1 MATVTPPRVDEDTV
15 RAVLATL
22 AATYHGRG
30 SVELGDPYK
39 VLVATVISARTREEQ
54 TTAVSTRVFDRYPDA
69 HTLAGA
75 AEGELY
81 DLLAGSQYRETKA
94 PRLIAMAKILV
105 EKWGGQVPDSV
116 EALLELPGVGRKTAN
131 CVLIY
136 AFNKPALCVDI
147 HMHRITNRL
156 GWAHTTNPTQTE
168 KALEKVMPRDCWA
181 GSNRLFLQHGRAIC
195 TPGVPRCT
203 VCTLRLTSVRERTTP
218 ACCPISL
225 RTSWRACNTSVHCS
239 IVHSSIR

>member
-1 MATVTPPRVDEDTV
+1 MATHAPPVPEETV
-15 RAVLATL
+15 RDVLRTL
-22 AATYHGRG
+22 VATYHGRG

-54 TTAVSTRVFDRYPDA
+54 TTAVSERVFARYPDA
-69 HTLAGA
+69 TALAQA
-75 AEGELY
+75 DEGELY
-81 DLLAGSQYRETKA
+81 DLMAGSQYREAKT

-105 EKWGGQVPDSV
+105 QKYGGQVPDSV

-147 HMHRITNRL
+147 HMHRVTNRL
-156 GWAHTTNPTQTE
+156 GWVHTKNPDGTE
-168 KALEKVMPRDCWA
+168 KALEKVMPKDCWA

-195 TPGVPRCT
+195 TPGIPRC
-203 VCTLRLTSVRERTTP
+203 SI
-218 ACCPISL
+218 CPVQVWCAYGQDPMTEK
-225 RTSWRACNTSVHCS
+225 R
-239 IVHSSIR
+239 